1 MLSAVLESI
10 RLAVGLCFFVAAWT
24 KARDIAGFRRGI
36 ETFRVTPASWSGFI
50 ALTVILAEATMA
62 LSFLGGFYLK
72 IAGWMGLALMAGF
85 GVATASAAVRGVV
98 VSCNCFG
105 ASGAEATSM
114 QGWLRWTFLTVG
126 VGLVC
131 IWTTTPMWPSA
142 ARVVQLDVWI
152 AGACMAVACA
162 SVTRLFDPMVWHWKT
177 GHAASD
183 GDGWA

>member
-1 MLSAVLESI
+1 MLSLSRYVWPWGFAFLLLYGRSQ
-10 RLAVGLCFFVAAWT
+10 RHCRFSKGN
-24 KARDIAGFRRGI
+24 RDIPCHSRELVWLHSAH
-36 ETFRVTPASWSGFI
+36 SD
-50 ALTVILAEATMA
+50 LAEATMA

-98 VSCNCFG
+98 VNCNCFG

-142 ARVVQLDVWI
+142 ASVVQLDVWI

-177 GHAASD
+177 GNAASD
-183 GDGWA
+183 GDLWA